1 MTDSKHPLP
10 EGSAPADASAPE
22 VPEGTTRREFI
33 ATATVGSALLLEA
46 CRHAPPP
53 VEGTPPGTPG
63 TVPSELE
70 VSLKVN
76 GQPQTLK
83 VDPRTSLLDA
93 LRERMG
99 LTGTKK
105 GCDHG
110 QCGACTVMVNGRR
123 ELSCLSLAVMH
134 QGAEVGTVEGLAQ
147 GDTLHPLQQAFIE
160 QDAFQCGYCTPGQ
173 LMSAVGLMSE
183 PCGAA
188 DDDVREAMSGN
199 LCRCS
204 AYPNI
209 IAAIQKVRRL
219 PKL

>member
-1 MTDSKHPLP
+1 MTDPKQSLP
-10 EGSAPADASAPE
+10 DAPATQAVDANEALGGS
-22 VPEGTTRREFI
+22 TRREFLV
-33 ATATVGSALLLEA
+33 TATVGSALLAEA
-46 CRHAPPP
+46 CRHAPP
-53 VEGTPPGTPG
+53 VEDIPPGAPP
-63 TVPSELE
+63 PSELE
-70 VSLKVN
+70 VTLKVN
-76 GQPQTLK
+76 GQAQTVK

-110 QCGACTVMVNGRR
+110 QCGACTVMVDGRR
-123 ELSCLSLAVMH
+123 ELSCLTLAVMQ
-134 QGAEVGTVEGLAQ
+134 QGAEVLTVEGLAK
-147 GDTLHPLQQAFIE
+147 GDTLHPLQQAFLE
-160 QDAFQCGYCTPGQ
+160 KDAFQCGYCTPGQ

-188 DDDVREAMSGN
+188 DADVREAMSGN

-209 IAAIQKVRRL
+209 IAAIQQVRRT

>member
-1 MTDSKHPLP
+1 MTDSKQPLSD
-10 EGSAPADASAPE
+10 GSAPAEASSPE
-22 VPEGTTRREFI
+22 APEGTTRREFI

-46 CRHAPPP
+46 CRHAPP
-53 VEGTPPGTPG
+53 VEGPPPGTAPA
-63 TVPSELE
+63 ELE
-70 VSLKVN
+70 VTFKVN
-76 GQPQTLK
+76 GQLQTLK

-93 LRERMG
+93 LRERLG

-110 QCGACTVMVNGRR
+110 QCGACTVLVDGRR

-134 QGAEVGTVEGLAQ
+134 QGAEVSTVEGLAQ

-160 QDAFQCGYCTPGQ
+160 QDALQCGYCTSGQ

-183 PCGAA
+183 PCGAS

-209 IAAIQKVRRL
+209 IAAIQQVRRL